1 MKELKFFRCK
11 HCGNFVMMLHASGA
25 PMTCCGEHMHEVV
38 ANTTEAATEKHIPVV
53 TVDGDTVTVAVG
65 SVLHPMVEEHFIQW
79 IYLETEAGGQL
90 KRRIC
95 GPTCAQSPPWFC
107 SSTAMTFCMK
117 MEGMEET
124 AAVNTMHRSTSGR
137 ATG

>member
-11 HCGNFVMMLHASGA
+11 HCGNFAMMLHASGA
-25 PMTCCGEHMHEVV
+25 PMTCCGEQMHEVV

-79 IYLETEAGGQL
+79 IYLETDAGGQL
-90 KRRIC
+90 KYLAP
-95 GPTCAQSPPWFC
+95 GETPTA
-107 SSTAMTFCMK
+107 TFK
-117 MEGMEET
+117 LADGVKAV
-124 AAVNTMHRSTSGR
+124 AAYEYCNLHGLWKKEL
-137 ATG
+137 